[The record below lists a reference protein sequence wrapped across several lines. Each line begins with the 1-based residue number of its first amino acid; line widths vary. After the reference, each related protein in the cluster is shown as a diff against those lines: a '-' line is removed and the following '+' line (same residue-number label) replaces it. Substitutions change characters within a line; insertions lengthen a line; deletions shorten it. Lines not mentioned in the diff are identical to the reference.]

1 MFFKVCKYTGVF
13 KKRMLEVINK
23 QRDADNLTLYR
34 IVLLRVRSS
43 NFQNTVS
50 NSIRMHYLFFLLLK
64 FSQNAQYIVLDFKM
78 FSAGPTSEK
87 ILSLLSAFTH
97 HFQIPK
103 TSFKMRKNVP
113 FCVLCFKICS
123 ISSSTHVVVVAAAA
137 AAVVAAASAAIEV
150 EVAASSAVEVVAAS
164 EITVEVVAAVAASEI
179 AVEVAAAA
187 SVEVAVV
194 VVVG

>member
-23 QRDADNLTLYR
+23 LRDADNLTLYR

-123 ISSSTHVVVVAAAA
+123 INSSTNVVVAAAA